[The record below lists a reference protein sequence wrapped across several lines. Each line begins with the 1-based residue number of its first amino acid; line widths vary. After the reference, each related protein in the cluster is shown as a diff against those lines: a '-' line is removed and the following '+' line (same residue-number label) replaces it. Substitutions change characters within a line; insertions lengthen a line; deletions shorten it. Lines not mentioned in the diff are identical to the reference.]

1 MSNTGLEVFDR
12 TLQTT
17 HIWLDEIIA
26 DLGPSRPLAWHVL
39 NAVLRSI
46 RDRLP
51 TELVAH
57 FGAQLPLLV
66 RGGYYD
72 QWSPGR
78 TVERSRDYASFLAQI
93 DDSLSNSRPV
103 NSADA
108 AMMVFRVLSR
118 HLTPGQIHKVQGA
131 LPEPI
136 REHWLT
142 AEKNI
147 IPAVET
153 N

>member
-1 MSNTGLEVFDR
+1 MLCAKSRHWSLEGMKMSNTGLEVFDR

-66 RGGYYD
+66 RGGDYD

-78 TVERSRDYASFLAQI
+78 TVEDRKSRQL
-93 DDSLSNSRPV
+93 NS
-103 NSADA
+103 S
-108 AMMVFRVLSR
+108 
-118 HLTPGQIHKVQGA
+118 H
-131 LPEPI
+131 
-136 REHWLT
+136 
-142 AEKNI
+142 
-147 IPAVET
+147 
-153 N
+153 